1 MLFWYKKN
9 EVCVDVILASVRI
22 LILSF
27 SLVLVLFLTLIH
39 FNTFNM
45 PAVVGTVNCVIYII

>member
-39 FNTFNM
+39 LNTFNM